1 MVMYGHPTS
10 DLAFSRIVQVGNGY
24 GLMNTIGC
32 GYQTIPGAGPPFT
45 MVVGFM
51 MRIMDGCGCRV
62 TNGHRRGYHGAV
74 VVIIMVGLHYAPV
87 LV

>member
-1 MVMYGHPTS
+1 MYGHQTS
-10 DLAFSRIVQVGNGY
+10 ALDFSLIAQVGNGY
-24 GLMNTIGC
+24 GLMNMIGC
-32 GYQTIPGAGPPFT
+32 GYRIIPGAGLPST

-51 MRIMDGCGCRV
+51 MLITDGCGYRV

-74 VVIIMVGLHYAPV
+74 VVITMAGLHYDPA